1 MKVAWAIGIALAL
14 SAPIMAL
21 PTRWSADADNGIT
34 RYMVGDLG
42 QRGSHVLIAC
52 PEGQGADIRV
62 AIGGVI
68 APSSS
73 DVGFRAGGRTV
84 VMRTNGNGTIET
96 KSRANAAAFGALW
109 QAIRAGSRLDIS
121 FTNGVSA
128 TLPLSG
134 SARALPATPCAVD
147 YRPGKLNL

>member
-1 MKVAWAIGIALAL
+1 MKAAWAIGGALAL

-21 PTRWSADADNGIT
+21 PTRWSADADSGIT

-42 QRGSHVLIAC
+42 KRGSHVLIAC
-52 PEGQGADIRV
+52 PEGQGADIQV

-73 DVGFRAGGRTV
+73 DIGFRAGNRTV
-84 VMRTNGNGTIET
+84 VMRTNGKGMIET
-96 KSRANAAAFGALW
+96 RGRDNARAFGDLW
-109 QAIRAGSRLDIS
+109 QAIRAGNRLDIS

-134 SARALPATPCAVD
+134 SARALPARPCDVD
-147 YRPGKLNL
+147 YRPGKLNI

>member
-1 MKVAWAIGIALAL
+1 MKAAWAIGGAMLI

-21 PTRWSADADNGIT
+21 PSRWSADADSGIT

-42 QRGSHVLIAC
+42 KRGSHVLIAC
-52 PEGQGADIRV
+52 PTGEGADIQV
-62 AIGGVI
+62 AIGGII

-73 DVGFRAGGRTV
+73 DVGFRAGSRTV
-84 VMRTNGNGTIET
+84 VMRTNGKGMIET
-96 KSRANAAAFGALW
+96 KSRDNARAFDALW
-109 QAIRAGSRLDIS
+109 QAIRAGNRLDVS

-134 SARALPATPCAVD
+134 SARAMPATPCPAA
-147 YRPGKLNL
+147 YKPGRLNL